1 MALNA
6 PEKTVKLEAIHQGI
20 GETLIDVQEPYR
32 REINLLLRSG
42 QIDPLGG
49 NNSATRFVH

>member
-20 GETLIDVQEPYR
+20 GETLIDVQGPYR
-32 REINLLLRSG
+32 REINPLLRSD
-42 QIDPLGG
+42 QNDPLGG